1 MNTPVAHS
9 PKPPDLT
16 AAALAWTEASILIPL
31 HAFWILY
38 KSTPFV
44 AENTASASVAA
55 VPIAVVI
62 LVGLGTKLR
71 FVRET
76 LVKLERPLHLTAA
89 TLMALVL
96 YYVALRDPF
105 NPLVPITW
113 PLCFWSMAVAFVL
126 LGNLALHERLRPQ
139 RAESSIR
146 WIPAIAVALVVWGM
160 VTSLAAGMTWPSY
173 SLTASVIFHA
183 TMAVLCRHALDTES
197 TQPST
202 GCGCWNYTSAL
213 LEGLTLIALML
224 TALLR
229 LPFLCDMLGTA
240 EPKYIEFVNVAAT
253 PWFLAGASVALLAV
267 RFRIAFV
274 AHAAIIAVLLLS
286 DKTTTWPI
294 SFVLGHAL
302 PSLFAASLRQ
312 NGLGYALT
320 IAASTGFW
328 LLSLFAFTLA
338 GPIVVYEIGLD
349 VAQDLNSKAPVL
361 AIALYLAW
369 LSVLGIGAWRARKK
383 TSCQQPEPIS
393 VSTRTRVLGYTT
405 IWLAVLTPIAAIASR
420 TVWPPVWFDR
430 ARSIQVGEPSGVCHA
445 GYSRSDEEYTAL
457 DELGVRIMRVDFHW
471 HRVQPAP
478 DSWTFDHFD
487 AYMDAANAH
496 NMNVLALLV
505 FDNNAVEQ
513 SPEGI
518 ERNMYIAPED
528 VPLFL
533 EYVRRIVTRYR
544 DRVHAWEIW
553 NEADMPRFWTG
564 TPEEF
569 CDLARRTADTV
580 REVHPDA
587 RLLGT
592 AMTSPLGV
600 WAAPQIEG
608 LHTAG
613 ALDKVDHPTMHTYL
627 SDPRGYYNEFLRVQ
641 NAAAKHGHPGS
652 VWITELGDPD
662 GGVYPWRASPDLL
675 AEHVIKAYTIAT
687 SVGIEKL
694 IWYCYKDGGL
704 GGQRED
710 PNNSEA
716 FFGLVAH
723 DGQWKPAAHAYR
735 LFSKN
740 CSNSTIR
747 SDLVKTSGGIA
758 ARQLRT
764 ALYRRDSGES
774 TLILWFEPTLRPA
787 AHARVQV
794 DLGSLANPAITH
806 DITSGYTKPLLDPVI
821 DVTEKP
827 VFITYTTPNPETPVR
842 LHADTSPAD
851 LAWLILIAT
860 AVLSAA
866 CLPLGKKRLP
876 E

>member
-1 MNTPVAHS
+1 
-9 PKPPDLT
+9 
-16 AAALAWTEASILIPL
+16 
-31 HAFWILY
+31 
-38 KSTPFV
+38 
-44 AENTASASVAA
+44 
-55 VPIAVVI
+55 
-62 LVGLGTKLR
+62 
-71 FVRET
+71 
-76 LVKLERPLHLTAA
+76 
-89 TLMALVL
+89 MALVL

-126 LGNLALHERLRPQ
+126 LANLALHERLRTQ
-139 RAESSIR
+139 RAESSIG
-146 WIPAIAVALVVWGM
+146 WLPVIAIAVVVWGV
-160 VTSLAAGMTWPSY
+160 VTCLAAGMTWPSY
-173 SLTASVIFHA
+173 FLTASVIFHA
-183 TMAVLCRHALDTES
+183 AMAVLCRHAQETDS
-197 TQPST
+197 TRAST
-202 GCGCWNYTSAL
+202 GCGCWNYTAAF
-213 LEGLTLIALML
+213 LEGLALVALML

-240 EPKYIEFVNVAAT
+240 EPKYIEFVNEGAT
-253 PWFLAGASVALLAV
+253 LWFLAGATIALLAA

-274 AHAAIIAVLLLS
+274 AHAAVIAVLLLS
-286 DKTTTWPI
+286 NKTTTWPI
-294 SFVLGHAL
+294 SFVLGYAL

-349 VAQDLNSKAPVL
+349 VARDLNSKAPVL
-361 AIALYLAW
+361 AIALYLVW
-369 LSVLGIGAWRARKK
+369 LPVLGVGAWRARKK

-393 VSTRTRVLGYTT
+393 ASTRARTLAYA
-405 IWLAVLTPIAAIASR
+405 ILWLAVLTPIATITSR
-420 TVWPPVWFDR
+420 TMWPPVWFDR
-430 ARSIQVGEPSGVCHA
+430 AQRIQVGEPSGVCHA
-445 GYSRSDEEYTAL
+445 GYSRSDREYAAL
-457 DELGVRIMRVDFHW
+457 DELGVQIMRVDFHW
-471 HRVQPAP
+471 HRVQPDP
-478 DSWTFDHFD
+478 DTWAIDHFD
-487 AYMDAANAH
+487 AYMDAADAH

-513 SPEGI
+513 SPEGK

-528 VPLFL
+528 IPLFL
-533 EYVRRIVTRYR
+533 EYVRRIVTRYK
-544 DRVHAWEIW
+544 DRVYAWEIW
-553 NEADMPRFWTG
+553 NESDMPRFWTG

-569 CDLARRTADTV
+569 YDLARRTTETV

-613 ALDKVDHPTMHTYL
+613 ALDKVDHPTMHTYIT
-627 SDPRGYYNEFLRVQ
+627 DPRAYYNEFLRVQ

-662 GGVYPWRASPDLL
+662 GGVYPWRASPNLL
-675 AEHVIKAYTIAT
+675 AEHVTKAYTIAT

-694 IWYCYKDGGL
+694 VWYCYQDGGL
-704 GGQRED
+704 TGQRDD

-716 FFGLVAH
+716 FFGLLTH
-723 DGQWKPAAHAYR
+723 DNQWKPAAHAYR

-758 ARQLRT
+758 AR
-764 ALYRRDSGES
+764 
-774 TLILWFEPTLRPA
+774 PTPHRPLSSRIGRI
-787 AHARVQV
+787 HSHPLVR
-794 DLGSLANPAITH
+794 ANP
-806 DITSGYTKPLLDPVI
+806 SPRRPRPRPSRLG
-821 DVTEKP
+821 
-827 VFITYTTPNPETPVR
+827 TPRRSSRHP
-842 LHADTSPAD
+842 
-851 LAWLILIAT
+851 
-860 AVLSAA
+860 
-866 CLPLGKKRLP
+866 
-876 E
+876 